1 MVEQQQ
7 HEEVDLMEEVEEYGE
22 FEDVEEK
29 EDEEVAKV
37 DRVQLA
43 LIYSLQLAEA
53 YVSHVEAGTGGS
65 KLTVLEQDRCSEST
79 TAVVYAVAGE

>member
-1 MVEQQQ
+1 MDRVTLFSAGGMGIHVVEQQQ

-22 FEDVEEK
+22 FEEVEEK

-53 YVSHVEAGTGGS
+53 YVSHV
-65 KLTVLEQDRCSEST
+65 KLGLVG
-79 TAVVYAVAGE
+79 VN